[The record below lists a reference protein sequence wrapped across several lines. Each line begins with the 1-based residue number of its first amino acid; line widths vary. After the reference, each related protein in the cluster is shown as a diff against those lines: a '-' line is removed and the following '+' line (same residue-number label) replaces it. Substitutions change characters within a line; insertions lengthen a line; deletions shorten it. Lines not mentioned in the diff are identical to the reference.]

1 MVQLQKLY
9 IGLNLALI
17 VLIVLISIL
26 FCPLQY
32 LQTSCRH
39 LLNYCVG
46 RKLSFINSRL
56 IYFVLDQLFLRIPHL
71 KTQCYC
77 KNSTRFR
84 SAWFVME

>member
-56 IYFVLDQLFLRIPHL
+56 IYFILDQLFLRIPHTRRCIL
-71 KTQCYC
+71 KHTMLLQ
-77 KNSTRFR
+77 K
-84 SAWFVME
+84 

>member
-17 VLIVLISIL
+17 VLIVLVSIL

-32 LQTSCRH
+32 LQMSCRH

-46 RKLSFINSRL
+46 RQLSFINSRR
-56 IYFVLDQLFLRIPHL
+56 IYSVLDSGLFLRIPHTRRSIL
-71 KTQCYC
+71 KHRMLLQ
-77 KNSTRFR
+77 K
-84 SAWFVME
+84 